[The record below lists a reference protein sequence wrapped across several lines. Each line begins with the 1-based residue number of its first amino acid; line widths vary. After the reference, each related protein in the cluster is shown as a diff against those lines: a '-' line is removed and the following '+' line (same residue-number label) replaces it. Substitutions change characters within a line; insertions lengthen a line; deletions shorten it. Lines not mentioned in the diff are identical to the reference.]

1 MKGAID
7 CDVHCAPETIDA
19 LEPYFDDYWRDYT
32 ANAGLQLNPTL
43 WGAYPPAA
51 GPAAPA
57 DAETLAAQLLDPA
70 ELRHAVL
77 NCVSAFDVSR
87 NVYYEAAITK
97 AINDWLRAEWLDRDD
112 RLRASLVLPTL
123 DPEAAVAEIERL
135 GDDPRFVQVLLPV
148 RSETPWG
155 NKRFHPIYEAAER
168 HGLVIGLHA
177 WGRPAGAAS
186 SSGFA
191 HSYLE
196 DYLGNSLIIAQGQ
209 VLSLVSE
216 GVFDRFP
223 KLRVCLL
230 ECGFSWLPFLL
241 WRFDKDWKA
250 VWREV
255 PWLKSKP
262 SEYVQRHFRVTT
274 APAALPQDPAQVGEL
289 AEMLG
294 ARDLLMYASDH
305 PHEHGGGV
313 QPLLDALDALD
324 AEGRDAVLYGNAA
337 ELYSLATGK

>member
-7 CDVHCAPETIDA
+7 CDVHCAPETIGA
-19 LEPYFDDYWRDYT
+19 LTPYFDDYWRDYT
-32 ANAGLQLNPTL
+32 ENAGLQLNPTL

-57 DAETLAAQLLDPA
+57 DAETLATQLLDPG
-70 ELRHAVL
+70 ELRYAVL

-135 GDDPRFVQVLLPV
+135 GDDKRFVQVLLPV

-155 NKRFHPIYEAAER
+155 NKRFHPIYESAER
-168 HGLVIGLHA
+168 HGLVVGLHA

-274 APAALPQDPAQVGEL
+274 APAALPRDPAQVGEL

-305 PHEHGGGV
+305 PHEHGDGV
-313 QPLLDALDALD
+313 QPLLDTLD